1 MPTLS
6 YDKRGYLP
14 WIQYGCVLKDQ
25 FYPRIN
31 KNLYSHTSTSS
42 NINTKCT
49 VKGHLNQNSKQIIYA
64 HLKVFV
70 CGLIFLGSIDQC
82 VSFLWFIHF
91 FVLCF
96 FHVLLSM
103 CIIFVREKCF
113 YMLSLPPG
121 SQFFFG
127 LVMPHGLK
135 VLGYC
140 PLFFFCPFF
149 LTFLVPSVQSLEFR
163 IESTLFESHQINMM
177 LQKQIDLPRQS
188 NFNKPRSERSHASIC

>member
-14 WIQYGCVLKDQ
+14 WRQYGCVLKNQ

-82 VSFLWFIHF
+82 VSFL
-91 FVLCF
+91 
-96 FHVLLSM
+96 
-103 CIIFVREKCF
+103 
-113 YMLSLPPG
+113 
-121 SQFFFG
+121 
-127 LVMPHGLK
+127 
-135 VLGYC
+135 
-140 PLFFFCPFF
+140 
-149 LTFLVPSVQSLEFR
+149 
-163 IESTLFESHQINMM
+163 
-177 LQKQIDLPRQS
+177 
-188 NFNKPRSERSHASIC
+188 

>member
-82 VSFLWFIHF
+82 VSFL
-91 FVLCF
+91 
-96 FHVLLSM
+96 
-103 CIIFVREKCF
+103 
-113 YMLSLPPG
+113 
-121 SQFFFG
+121 
-127 LVMPHGLK
+127 
-135 VLGYC
+135 
-140 PLFFFCPFF
+140 
-149 LTFLVPSVQSLEFR
+149 
-163 IESTLFESHQINMM
+163 
-177 LQKQIDLPRQS
+177 
-188 NFNKPRSERSHASIC
+188 